1 MWRRGALSSNFQEGG
16 CLWCRYH
23 IVGLYA
29 AGAEDGCGQALS
41 LLALE
46 WGLLRA
52 LSFSKGSG
60 PGSMRACA
68 CRCNNFSDASW
79 FFFCPCLSLDRSCFG
94 NTSMEWWQKLI
105 YVSLQT
111 HSTQV
116 NWPSSF
122 KNMCYTTLH
131 EAKIFKGLHSVHPNK
146 CLVGHLTSILYQI
159 KPNIFWNK

>member
-1 MWRRGALSSNFQEGG
+1 MVTPPFCEQTPYEEAICTLAQIIN
-16 CLWCRYH
+16 CLTSKHLFPLFTPPCPLPYKYPWVPIFGEADLR
-23 IVGLYA
+23 LM
-29 AGAEDGCGQALS
+29 LPPP
-41 LLALE
+41 LLAAFL
-46 WGLLRA
+46 
-52 LSFSKGSG
+52 
-60 PGSMRACA
+60 C
-68 CRCNNFSDASW
+68 CNLVILVVGFLGNGEK
-79 FFFCPCLSLDRSCFG
+79 RSCFG

-105 YVSLQT
+105 YVSFQT